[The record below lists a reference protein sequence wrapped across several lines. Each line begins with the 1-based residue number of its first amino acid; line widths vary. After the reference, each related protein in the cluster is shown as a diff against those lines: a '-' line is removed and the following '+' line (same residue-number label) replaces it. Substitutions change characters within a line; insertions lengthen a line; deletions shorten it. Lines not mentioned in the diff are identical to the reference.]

1 MRKCALEVVQKS
13 TFDHEVFHDEVSTS
27 NLAFTLEEHML
38 TMYVSFGNI
47 PGTHIGPKLRS
58 SKSFSKKNSLR
69 KHRLFGFSQPEH
81 LLTKLVFCE
90 NFQVMK
96 SRLFERALLYDLKLC
111 GIISTIEISTGKV
124 TELAKKQFAV
134 IGMGR
139 FGSSVARAISDMGF
153 EVLAIDS
160 DEGRVQDIVNIVTH
174 AVSADSTD
182 EEALKALGIRNF
194 DVVVVSIGQ
203 DIQSSILTTLIL
215 KDLGVPRI
223 IVKAQNELH
232 GKVLNKIGAD
242 KVIYPERDM
251 GLRVAHHLVSPNI
264 MDFIELS
271 SDHSIIEMQ
280 AAPQMVGKNLKE
292 LDVRAKFGCNVMAI
306 KNNGKMNIS
315 PNADDGIKSDDI
327 LIIVGANKDLQKM
340 EIHYSNG

>member
-1 MRKCALEVVQKS
+1 M
-13 TFDHEVFHDEVSTS
+13 
-27 NLAFTLEEHML
+27 
-38 TMYVSFGNI
+38 
-47 PGTHIGPKLRS
+47 
-58 SKSFSKKNSLR
+58 
-69 KHRLFGFSQPEH
+69 
-81 LLTKLVFCE
+81 
-90 NFQVMK
+90 
-96 SRLFERALLYDLKLC
+96 
-111 GIISTIEISTGKV
+111 
-124 TELAKKQFAV
+124 AKKQFAV

-280 AAPQMVGKNLKE
+280 AVPQMIGKNLKQ

-315 PNADDGIKSDDI
+315 PNADDNIKSDDI

-340 EIHYSNG
+340 EIHYANG